1 MIDTMDNTVKSMGL
15 RAADRPT
22 VKQKMGD
29 ILLDISWR
37 SLARRYFGRSSSW
50 IYHKMEGIYGGH
62 NAGFTEQE
70 LAELKGALY
79 DLSDRIRRSA
89 DALSEG

>member
-1 MIDTMDNTVKSMGL
+1 MDNTVKSMEL
-15 RAADRPT
+15 RAADQPT

-29 ILLDISWR
+29 ILLDISWG

-50 IYHKMEGIYGGH
+50 IYHKMEGIYGGR
-62 NAGFTEQE
+62 NTGFTEQE
-70 LAELKGALY
+70 LAQLKGALY